1 MRFDDYTDMGGVGEA
16 FLTTHW
22 SLIENIGATDNDK
35 NRALIELLLK
45 KYWKPVYCYLRR
57 RGYSNEE
64 AKDLTQGFFH
74 EVVLNQNLIRKADQA
89 KGRFR
94 SFLLLALNR
103 YVLKVKRDQ
112 IAQKRMPKGKLVPL
126 DTEAMPD
133 LPHGITTLTPEDAFT
148 YVWVSGLLEQVLDEV
163 RALYTQEG
171 KTVYW
176 QLFRDRIVRP
186 IMDRSD
192 QPPLEQLCTKYDI
205 SDTAK
210 ASNMMVTV
218 KRRFQTLLK
227 QKLRDSVMSDEEAKM
242 ELEEIRRFLPKLAQ
256 DDA

>member
-22 SLIENIGATDNDK
+22 SLIEKIGTTENDN

-74 EVVLNQNLIRKADQA
+74 EVVLNQNLIQKADQA

-103 YVLKVKRDQ
+103 YLLKVRRDQ
-112 IAQKRMPKGKLVPL
+112 TARKRMPKGMLVSL
-126 DTEAMPD
+126 DTGAMSE
-133 LPHGITTLTPEDAFT
+133 LPRGVRTLTPEDAFT
-148 YVWVSGLLEQVLDEV
+148 YVWVSGLLEQVLEDV
-163 RALYTQEG
+163 RTLFAHEN

-176 QLFRDRIVRP
+176 HLFRDRIVRP

-192 QPPLEQLCTKYDI
+192 PPPLEQLCTKYGI
-205 SDTAK
+205 SDTPK

-218 KRRFQTLLK
+218 KRRFQTLLR
-227 QKLRDSVMSDEEAKM
+227 QKLRDLVMSEEEARV
-242 ELEEIRRFLPKLAQ
+242 ELEEIRRFLPRLAQ